1 MKHALKILC
10 LTGLLVLAGC
20 ASTPS
25 NYYTLVPLSIDEPMT
40 LTSNNVGPY
49 VLGEVAVPA
58 DIDQTSLV
66 VQDSDGRLLM
76 LEYDRWVAP
85 VSAQLQ
91 NALSK
96 SLTQKL
102 GFPPVHNLNVAIND
116 KRNTRIRVAVHSFDL
131 LAGRYAEL
139 SAAWQISFAGTD
151 KTISCFAQLREP
163 VNPGVSELVAA
174 QKKNVNKLADLIST
188 VVKAK
193 SATHSPVCQAM

>member
-10 LTGLLVLAGC
+10 LMGLLVLAGC
-20 ASTPS
+20 TSTPS
-25 NYYTLVPLSIDEPMT
+25 NFYTLMPLGIDEPIT

-76 LEYDRWVAP
+76 LEYDRWAAP

-96 SLTQKL
+96 SLTQNL

-116 KRNTRIRVAVHSFDL
+116 KRNTRVRVAVQSFDML
-131 LAGRYAEL
+131 PGRYAEL
-139 SAAWQISFAGTD
+139 SAAWQISFSGTD
-151 KTISCFAQLREP
+151 KTISCFAQLRET

-174 QKKNVNKLADLIST
+174 QKKNVNKLAGLIAI
-188 VVKAK
+188 VLKAK
-193 SATHSPVCQAM
+193 AATSSPVCQAM